1 MTREQLARKE
11 RDQHDGDRR
20 QDDEMSRMTKTVGG
34 VAEIGGAHM
43 SG

>member
-34 VAEIGGAHM
+34 VAKIGGAHV
-43 SG
+43 SA